1 MKKLYTRFFALGLI
15 VTTSFSGFAQTD
27 EQISTKTFSSD
38 ENQAI
43 LKQTPSGNVV
53 SHDGGQSIMA
63 TCTNVLYAP
72 VAGGNSFD
80 GNMFDIAATN
90 NVTIETFAVTVDLPA
105 TIEIYAKTGSFVGFE
120 SSSAGWTLVGSGAVT
135 GAGVGVP
142 VEVPVDIAYSMNAG
156 STHAFYVT
164 ANAAGTTFNYT
175 NGTTVGN
182 TWASDA
188 NITLKEGNGGGY
200 PFAVTFSPR
209 NFNGNVIYCLPTGVT
224 ETLNSN
230 TVSVFP
236 NPTSEVLNISLPL
249 TGLTTDLSVY
259 NVIGEV
265 VLKEQLIANGTT
277 NQLDISKLNVGVYF
291 VKLQANGFEYSTKLF
306 IE

>member
-15 VTTSFSGFAQTD
+15 VATSFTVFAQTD

-38 ENQAI
+38 EIQAV
-43 LKQTPSGNVV
+43 LKQTQPGNVV
-53 SHDGGQSIMA
+53 SPNVGQSIMA
-63 TCTNVLYAP
+63 ICTNVLNAP
-72 VAGGNSFD
+72 AAGGNSFD
-80 GNMFDIAATN
+80 GNMFDITATN
-90 NVTIETFAVTVDLPA
+90 NVTIETFAVTTDLPA
-105 TIEIYAKTGSFVGFE
+105 TIEIYARTGTFVGFTT
-120 SSSAGWTLVGSGAVT
+120 SSTGWTLVGSGSIT

-142 VEVPVDIAYSMNAG
+142 VEVPVDIAYPMSSG

-164 ANAAGTTFNYT
+164 ANAAGTTFSYT

-200 PFAVTFSPR
+200 PFSVTFSPR
-209 NFNGNVIYCLPTGVT
+209 NFNGNVIYCLPVGVT
-224 ETLNSN
+224 ETLQSN
-230 TVSVFP
+230 NVSIYP
-236 NPTSEVLNISLPL
+236 NPTSDVLNISLPL

-277 NQLDISKLNVGVYF
+277 NQLDISNLNAGVYF
-291 VKLQANGFEYSTKLF
+291 VKLQAKGFEYSTKLF
-306 IE
+306 VE